1 MGRLMRATTYLLNVI
16 LIVTILFS
24 GLHQFNPGDLNRD
37 DRLSLEDA
45 ILHVMDVARIA
56 GSPSAIIPE
65 AEKVHSIFQIVAGIK
80 KDIKSAKEK
89 SLAFFPDLPYLLAS
103 NTLLTN
109 SDEFSRVS
117 ESDFSYDS
125 IIIPPGPPP
134 PRRV

>member
-1 MGRLMRATTYLLNVI
+1 MRATPYLLNVI

-65 AEKVHSIFQIVAGIK
+65 AEKIHSIFQILAGIQ

-89 SLAFFPDLPYLLAS
+89 GLAFFPDLPYLLAS

-117 ESDFSYDS
+117 ERDLFYESNIVTPAS
-125 IIIPPGPPP
+125 PP
-134 PRRV
+134 PRCV